1 MLLHK
6 DGITVEVLS
15 SVEIA
20 RLMRL
25 GYQEVKPEPAEIIEE
40 QSAPEASPEA
50 QNAEAVKAANK
61 PIGSRK
67 AKKQ

>member
-1 MLLHK
+1 MLLTK

-20 RLMRL
+20 RLIRL
-25 GYQEVKPEPAEIIEE
+25 GYQEAKPEPAAPVEE
-40 QSAPEASPEA
+40 QPAPAASPEA
-50 QNAEAVKAANK
+50 QNAEAVKAASK

-67 AKKQ
+67 AKK